1 MKKKV
6 ELLADCIREPQ
17 VLAKDF
23 HRPQTKFAKV
33 MFSQVFVFPGGGVLV
48 SVQGAL
54 CLECHCLGGLC
65 PGKVSVRG
73 VSVQEDPLYD
83 K

>member
-33 MFSQVFVFPGGGVLV
+33 MFSQVFDFPQGGL
-48 SVQGAL
+48 
-54 CLECHCLGGLC
+54 GLC
-65 PGKVSVRG
+65 PGGSLSGVSLSGGSLSGG
-73 VSVQEDPLYD
+73 VSVQEDPSV
-83 K
+83 